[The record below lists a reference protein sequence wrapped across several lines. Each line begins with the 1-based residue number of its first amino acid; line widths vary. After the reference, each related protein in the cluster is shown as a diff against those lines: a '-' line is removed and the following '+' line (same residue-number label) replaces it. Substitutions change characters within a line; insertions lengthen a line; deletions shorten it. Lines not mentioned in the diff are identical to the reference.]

1 MSQLVSYALG
11 TFVAL
16 FPITNPVGAVPIF
29 YSLTANV
36 SESQRLQQAKKVAL
50 NASAIMAFFFVTGQ
64 AILDFWGI
72 SLGVLQIAGG
82 LLIARTAWTFAETHR
97 HQTTDRFSEAASQK
111 DIALIPMA
119 IPLISG
125 PGAIG
130 LVIGLAAE
138 DPQWSNYLGGLLGIA
153 LLGITLYLCL
163 TWGELVVKVFG
174 KRGIR
179 VLTQV
184 LSFFILAISIQLL
197 ADGILTLLQESGLL
211 INQSI

>member
-36 SESQRLQQAKKVAL
+36 SKGQRLEQAKKVAL

-64 AILDFWGI
+64 VILDFWGI

-82 LLIARTAWTFAETHR
+82 LLIARTAWTFAETHQY
-97 HQTTDRFSEAASQK
+97 QTANNSSEVAPQK

-119 IPLISG
+119 VPLISG

-138 DPQWSNYLGGLLGIA
+138 DPQWSSYLGGLLGIA
-153 LLGITLYLCL
+153 LLGITLYVCL
-163 TWGELVVKVFG
+163 AWGELVVRVFG

-184 LSFFILAISIQLL
+184 LGFFILAISIQLL
-197 ADGILTLLQESGLL
+197 VDGIFALLQESGL
-211 INQSI
+211 I

>member
-16 FPITNPVGAVPIF
+16 FPITNPVGVVPIF
-29 YSLTANV
+29 YSLTANA
-36 SESQRLQQAKKVAL
+36 SKRQRLQQAKKVAL
-50 NASAIMAFFFVTGQ
+50 NASVIMAFFFVTGQ

-82 LLIARTAWTFAETHR
+82 LLIARTAWTFAET
-97 HQTTDRFSEAASQK
+97 DRPQSAPNSSDTAQPK

-130 LVIGLAAE
+130 LVIGLAAQ
-138 DPQWSNYLGGLLGIA
+138 DPQWSNYLGGLLGIFM
-153 LLGITLYLCL
+153 LGITLYICL
-163 TWGELVVKVFG
+163 VWGEILVKVFG
-174 KRGIR
+174 KSGIR
-179 VLTQV
+179 VMNQV
-184 LSFFILAISIQLL
+184 LGFFILAVSIQLL
-197 ADGILTLLQESGLL
+197 ADGIFTLLQELRVR
-211 INQSI
+211 

>member
-1 MSQLVSYALG
+1 MMYQLVSYALG
-11 TFVAL
+11 TFIAL
-16 FPITNPVGAVPIF
+16 FPITNPIGVVPIF
-29 YSLTANV
+29 YSLTANA
-36 SESQRLQQAKKVAL
+36 SRGQRLRQAKKVAL
-50 NASAIMAFFFVTGQ
+50 NASTIMAFFFLTGQ

-82 LLIARTAWTFAETHR
+82 LLIARTAWTFAESYQP
-97 HQTTDRFSEAASQK
+97 QTVNNSSESTQPK

-138 DPQWSNYLGGLLGIA
+138 EPQWSNYLGGLLGIA
-153 LLGITLYLCL
+153 LLGITLYFCL
-163 TWGELVVKVFG
+163 AWGELMVKVFG
-174 KRGIR
+174 QAGIR

-184 LSFFILAISIQLL
+184 LGFFILAISIQLL
-197 ADGILTLLQESGLL
+197 ANGVLALLQGSGL
-211 INQSI
+211 S

>member
-29 YSLTANV
+29 YSLTAN
-36 SESQRLQQAKKVAL
+36 SSKKQRLRQAKKVAL
-50 NASAIMAFFFVTGQ
+50 NASAIMAFFLVTGQ

-82 LLIARTAWTFAETHR
+82 LLIARTAWTLAETY
-97 HQTTDRFSEAASQK
+97 QLQANTNNSDAAQPQ

-130 LVIGLAAE
+130 LVIGLAAR
-138 DPQWSNYLGGLLGIA
+138 DPQWSNYLGGLLGIFM
-153 LLGITLYLCL
+153 LGITLYLCL
-163 TWGELVVKVFG
+163 AWGELLVKFFG
-174 KRGIR
+174 QSGIR
-179 VLTQV
+179 VLSQV
-184 LSFFILAISIQLL
+184 LGFFLLAISIQLL
-197 ADGILTLLQESGLL
+197 ADGIFTFLQELGV
-211 INQSI
+211 

>member
-11 TFVAL
+11 TFIAL

-29 YSLTANV
+29 YSLTANA
-36 SESQRLQQAKKVAL
+36 SKRQRLQQAKKVAL

-82 LLIARTAWTFAETHR
+82 LLIARTAWTFAETY
-97 HQTTDRFSEAASQK
+97 QPQSDTNGWDAAQNK

-125 PGAIG
+125 PGG
-130 LVIGLAAE
+130 F
-138 DPQWSNYLGGLLGIA
+138 Y
-153 LLGITLYLCL
+153 
-163 TWGELVVKVFG
+163 
-174 KRGIR
+174 
-179 VLTQV
+179 
-184 LSFFILAISIQLL
+184 
-197 ADGILTLLQESGLL
+197 
-211 INQSI
+211 

>member
-1 MSQLVSYALG
+1 MISQLVSYALG

-36 SESQRLQQAKKVAL
+36 SKDQRLRQAKKVAL

-82 LLIARTAWTFAETHR
+82 LLIARTAWTFAETHQ
-97 HQTTDRFSEAASQK
+97 HQTVHNSSGVAPQK

-119 IPLISG
+119 VPLISG

-163 TWGELVVKVFG
+163 TWGELLIRVFG

-184 LSFFILAISIQLL
+184 LGFFILAISIQLL
-197 ADGILTLLQESGLL
+197 ADGTLVLLQESGL
-211 INQSI
+211 I

>member
-11 TFVAL
+11 TFIAL

-36 SESQRLQQAKKVAL
+36 SKGQRLQQAKKVAL

-82 LLIARTAWTFAETHR
+82 LLIARTAWTFAETHQ
-97 HQTTDRFSEAASQK
+97 HHAANNSSGVAPQK

-119 IPLISG
+119 VPLISG

-138 DPQWSNYLGGLLGIA
+138 DPQWSNYLGGLLGIG

-163 TWGELVVKVFG
+163 AWGELLIRVFG

-184 LSFFILAISIQLL
+184 LGFFILAISIQLL
-197 ADGILTLLQESGLL
+197 ADGIFALIQESGLT
-211 INQSI
+211 

>member
-36 SESQRLQQAKKVAL
+36 SKGQRLQQAKKVAL

-72 SLGVLQIAGG
+72 SFGVLQIAGG
-82 LLIARTAWTFAETHR
+82 LLIARTAWTFAETY
-97 HQTTDRFSEAASQK
+97 QPQSDPNSADAAQPK

-130 LVIGLAAE
+130 LVIGLAAQ
-138 DPQWSNYLGGLLGIA
+138 DPQWSNYLGGLLGIVI
-153 LLGITLYLCL
+153 LGITLYLCL
-163 TWGELVVKVFG
+163 AWGELLVKIFG
-174 KRGIR
+174 KGGIR
-179 VLTQV
+179 VLSQI
-184 LSFFILAISIQLL
+184 LGFFILAISIQIL
-197 ADGILTLLQESGLL
+197 ANGIFTLLQELGV
-211 INQSI
+211 Q

>member
-11 TFVAL
+11 TFIAL

-29 YSLTANV
+29 YSLTANA
-36 SESQRLQQAKKVAL
+36 SKGQRLQQAKKVAL

-82 LLIARTAWTFAETHR
+82 LLIARTAWTFSETY
-97 HQTTDRFSEAASQK
+97 QLQSAPNSSETVQPR

-130 LVIGLAAE
+130 LVIGLAAQ
-138 DPQWSNYLGGLLGIA
+138 DPQWSNYLGGLLGIFM
-153 LLGITLYLCL
+153 LGITLYICL
-163 TWGELVVKVFG
+163 VWGEILVKVFG
-174 KRGIR
+174 KSGIR
-179 VLTQV
+179 VLNQV
-184 LSFFILAISIQLL
+184 LGFFILAVSIQLL
-197 ADGILTLLQESGLL
+197 ADGIFALLQELRV
-211 INQSI
+211 

>member
-1 MSQLVSYALG
+1 MISQLVSYALG

-16 FPITNPVGAVPIF
+16 FPVTNPVGAVPIF
-29 YSLTANV
+29 YSLTAGF
-36 SESQRLQQAKKVAL
+36 SKRQRLEQAQKVAL

-82 LLIARTAWTFAETHR
+82 LLIARTAWTFAETYQPQSVPNSSDQAR
-97 HQTTDRFSEAASQK
+97 PK

-130 LVIGLAAE
+130 LVIGLAAQ
-138 DPQWSNYLGGLLGIA
+138 DSQWSNYLGGLLGIV
-153 LLGITLYLCL
+153 LLGITIHKAESIESVWVSEWFRGSDVDTYLL
-163 TWGELVVKVFG
+163 GSTVFSSRRP
-174 KRGIR
+174 K
-179 VLTQV
+179 
-184 LSFFILAISIQLL
+184 ILAQFHLL
-197 ADGILTLLQESGLL
+197 L
-211 INQSI
+211 

>member
-29 YSLTANV
+29 YSLTANA
-36 SESQRLQQAKKVAL
+36 SKGQRLQQAKKVAL
-50 NASAIMAFFFVTGQ
+50 NASTIMAFFFVTGQ

-82 LLIARTAWTFAETHR
+82 LLIARTAWTFAETY
-97 HQTTDRFSEAASQK
+97 QSQPDTSSYNQAQAK

-130 LVIGLAAE
+130 LVIGLAAQ
-138 DPQWSNYLGGLLGIA
+138 DPQWSNYLGGLLGIVM
-153 LLGITLYLCL
+153 LGITLYLCL
-163 TWGELVVKVFG
+163 AWGELLVKVFG
-174 KRGIR
+174 QGGIR
-179 VLTQV
+179 VLSQV
-184 LSFFILAISIQLL
+184 LGFFILAVSIQLL
-197 ADGILTLLQESGLL
+197 ADGIFSLVQELG
-211 INQSI
+211 IQ

>member
-29 YSLTANV
+29 YSLTANA
-36 SESQRLQQAKKVAL
+36 SKNQRLRQAKKVAL
-50 NASAIMAFFFVTGQ
+50 NASLIMAFFFLTGQ

-82 LLIARTAWTFAETHR
+82 LLIARTAWTFAETYQP
-97 HQTTDRFSEAASQK
+97 QTDTNSSDAAQPQ

-130 LVIGLAAE
+130 LVIGLAAR
-138 DPQWSNYLGGLLGIA
+138 DPQWSNYLGCLLGIVM
-153 LLGITLYLCL
+153 LGITLYLCL
-163 TWGELVVKVFG
+163 AWGEPLIKVFG
-174 KRGIR
+174 QAGIR
-179 VLTQV
+179 VLSQV
-184 LSFFILAISIQLL
+184 LGFFILAISIQLL
-197 ADGILTLLQESGLL
+197 ADGIFTLLKESGV
-211 INQSI
+211 Q

>member
-1 MSQLVSYALG
+1 MHSEPNN
-11 TFVAL
+11 AL
-16 FPITNPVGAVPIF
+16 FPITNPIGAVPIF
-29 YSLTANV
+29 YSLTANA
-36 SESQRLQQAKKVAL
+36 SRGQRLRQAKKVAL
-50 NASAIMAFFFVTGQ
+50 NASTIMAFFFLTGQ

-82 LLIARTAWTFAETHR
+82 LLIARTAWTFAESYQP
-97 HQTTDRFSEAASQK
+97 QTVNNSLESTQPK

-138 DPQWSNYLGGLLGIA
+138 EPQWSNYLGGLLGIA
-153 LLGITLYLCL
+153 LLGITLYFCL
-163 TWGELVVKVFG
+163 AWGELMVKVFG
-174 KRGIR
+174 QAGIR

-184 LSFFILAISIQLL
+184 LGFFILAISIQLL
-197 ADGILTLLQESGLL
+197 ANGVLALLQGSGL
-211 INQSI
+211 S

>member
-11 TFVAL
+11 TFIAL

-36 SESQRLQQAKKVAL
+36 SKGQRLQQAKKVAL
-50 NASAIMAFFFVTGQ
+50 NATAIMAFFFVTGQ

-82 LLIARTAWTFAETHR
+82 LLIARTAWTFAETHQ
-97 HQTTDRFSEAASQK
+97 HQTANNSSETAPQK

-119 IPLISG
+119 VPLISG

-163 TWGELVVKVFG
+163 AWGELVVRVFG
-174 KRGIR
+174 RRGIR

-184 LSFFILAISIQLL
+184 LGFFILAISIQLL
-197 ADGILTLLQESGLL
+197 ADGTLVLLQESGL
-211 INQSI
+211 I

>member
-16 FPITNPVGAVPIF
+16 FPITNPIGVVPIF
-29 YSLTANV
+29 YSLTANATRG
-36 SESQRLQQAKKVAL
+36 QRLRQAKKVAL
-50 NASAIMAFFFVTGQ
+50 NASTIMAFFFLTGQ

-82 LLIARTAWTFAETHR
+82 LLIARTAWTFAESYQP
-97 HQTTDRFSEAASQK
+97 QTNHNSSESTQPK

-138 DPQWSNYLGGLLGIA
+138 DPQWSNYLGGLLGIG
-153 LLGITLYLCL
+153 LLGITLYVCL
-163 TWGELVVKVFG
+163 AWGELLVRVFG
-174 KRGIR
+174 KRGIL
-179 VLTQV
+179 VLT
-184 LSFFILAISIQLL
+184 
-197 ADGILTLLQESGLL
+197 
-211 INQSI
+211 

>member
-1 MSQLVSYALG
+1 MYQLVSYALG
-11 TFVAL
+11 TFIAL
-16 FPITNPVGAVPIF
+16 FPITNPIGVVPIF
-29 YSLTANV
+29 YSLTANA
-36 SESQRLQQAKKVAL
+36 SRGQRLRQAKKVAL
-50 NASAIMAFFFVTGQ
+50 NASTIMAFFFLTGQ

-82 LLIARTAWTFAETHR
+82 LLIARTAWTFAESYQP
-97 HQTTDRFSEAASQK
+97 QTVNNSSESTQPK

-138 DPQWSNYLGGLLGIA
+138 EPQWSNYLGGLLGIA
-153 LLGITLYLCL
+153 LLGITLYFCL
-163 TWGELVVKVFG
+163 AWGQLLVKVFG
-174 KRGIR
+174 KSGIR

-184 LSFFILAISIQLL
+184 LGFFILAISIQLL
-197 ADGILTLLQESGLL
+197 ADGVLALLKGAGL
-211 INQSI
+211 S

>member
-16 FPITNPVGAVPIF
+16 FPITNPVGVVPIF
-29 YSLTANV
+29 YSLTANT
-36 SESQRLQQAKKVAL
+36 SQRQRLQQAKKVAL
-50 NASAIMAFFFVTGQ
+50 NASTIMAFFFLTGQ

-82 LLIARTAWTFAETHR
+82 LLIARTAWTFAET
-97 HQTTDRFSEAASQK
+97 DRPQSVPNSPDKAQPK

-130 LVIGLAAE
+130 LVIGLAAQ
-138 DPQWSNYLGGLLGIA
+138 DPQWSNYLGGLLGIFM
-153 LLGITLYLCL
+153 LGITLYICL
-163 TWGELVVKVFG
+163 VWGEILVKVFG
-174 KRGIR
+174 KSGIR
-179 VLTQV
+179 VMNQV
-184 LSFFILAISIQLL
+184 LGFFILAVSIQLL
-197 ADGILTLLQESGLL
+197 ADGIFTLLQELRV
-211 INQSI
+211 

>member
-16 FPITNPVGAVPIF
+16 FPITNPVGVVPIF
-29 YSLTANV
+29 YSLTANA
-36 SESQRLQQAKKVAL
+36 SQRQRLQQAKKVAL
-50 NASAIMAFFFVTGQ
+50 NASTIMAFFFLTGQ

-82 LLIARTAWTFAETHR
+82 LLIARTAWTFAET
-97 HQTTDRFSEAASQK
+97 DRPQPAPNSLDTAQPK

-130 LVIGLAAE
+130 LVIGLAAQ
-138 DPQWSNYLGGLLGIA
+138 DPQWSNYLGGLLGIVM
-153 LLGITLYLCL
+153 LGITLYICL
-163 TWGELVVKVFG
+163 VWGEILVKVFG
-174 KRGIR
+174 KSGIR
-179 VLTQV
+179 VMNQV
-184 LSFFILAISIQLL
+184 LGFFILAVSIQLL
-197 ADGILTLLQESGLL
+197 ADGIFTLLQELRVP
-211 INQSI
+211 

>member
-11 TFVAL
+11 TFIAL
-16 FPITNPVGAVPIF
+16 FPITNPVGAVPLF
-29 YSLTANV
+29 YSLTANA
-36 SESQRLQQAKKVAL
+36 SKGQRLQQAKKVAL

-82 LLIARTAWTFAETHR
+82 LLIARTAWTFAETY
-97 HQTTDRFSEAASQK
+97 QPQSAPNSADTAQPK

-130 LVIGLAAE
+130 LVIGLAAQ
-138 DPQWSNYLGGLLGIA
+138 DPQWSNYLGGLLGIVM
-153 LLGITLYLCL
+153 LGITFYLCL
-163 TWGELVVKVFG
+163 AWGELLVKVFG
-174 KRGIR
+174 KSGIR
-179 VLTQV
+179 VMNQV
-184 LSFFILAISIQLL
+184 LGFFILAVSIQLL
-197 ADGILTLLQESGLL
+197 ADGIFALLQELG
-211 INQSI
+211 IQ